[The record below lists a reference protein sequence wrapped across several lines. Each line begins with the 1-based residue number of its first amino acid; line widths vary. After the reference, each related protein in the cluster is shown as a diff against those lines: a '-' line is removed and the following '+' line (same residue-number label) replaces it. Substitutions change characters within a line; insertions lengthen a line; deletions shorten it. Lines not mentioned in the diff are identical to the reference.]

1 MPLLSGADIP
11 VCPSCKPILK
21 LPYDEKSHPMW
32 TPRTSLHPR
41 MMMYCRW
48 QAGRTSIL
56 DGAFC
61 RGAGAVCILYVGAP
75 TPKGAQGGAER
86 RQSCRAALG
95 PRALPPS
102 PERASPRAAPMV
114 PPFQGFDRQCGL
126 LTQGGVP
133 RLCRVTLPWAI
144 ESGPFGA
151 SEVFPGVGGLGLGIQ
166 CGKTGSETALN

>member
-1 MPLLSGADIP
+1 
-11 VCPSCKPILK
+11 
-21 LPYDEKSHPMW
+21 MW

-41 MMMYCRW
+41 MIMYCRW

-61 RGAGAVCILYVGAP
+61 RGAGAVCASYTLVLRPRRGPRAEQNDDSRA
-75 TPKGAQGGAER
+75 AQPWVREHH
-86 RQSCRAALG
+86 RAALG
-95 PRALPPS
+95 

-114 PPFQGFDRQCGL
+114 PPFQGFDRKSGL

-144 ESGPFGA
+144 ESGPFEA
-151 SEVFPGVGGLGLGIQ
+151 LEVFPGVGGLGLGIQ
-166 CGKTGSETALN
+166 CVKTGSETALN